1 MSDYQDQIAAST
13 AQHEQQIAA
22 LSEQA
27 TKAAS
32 RLQLRLDAIIDA
44 NAQLIKTNAQLVE
57 INAAL
62 TDQLLDM
69 SAEPDDD
76 ITLPTLLEG

>member
-1 MSDYQDQIAAST
+1 MSDFKNSSETLAA
-13 AQHEQQIAA
+13 HYEQQIAD
-22 LSEQA
+22 LTEQA